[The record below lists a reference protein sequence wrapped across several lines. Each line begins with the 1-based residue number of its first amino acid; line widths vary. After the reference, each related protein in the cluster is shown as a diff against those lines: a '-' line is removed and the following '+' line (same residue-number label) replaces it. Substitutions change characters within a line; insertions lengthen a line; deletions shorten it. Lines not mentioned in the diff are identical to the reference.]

1 MTPGAN
7 PYNPQGIAIG
17 LPADVAVPEKTGMP
31 VLVEKRDPSGRLLAR
46 VGIAAGVLEGP
57 CLFFAED
64 GETVVSRM
72 MFRAGRPLLP
82 QSPGVPSPFLSGC
95 PVAAGESPF

>member
-1 MTPGAN
+1 MTPDAD
-7 PYNPQGIAIG
+7 PYNPKDAATGF
-17 LPADVAVPEKTGMP
+17 PADVAADSGVP
-31 VLVEKRDPSGRLLAR
+31 VLVEKRDASGRLLAR

-57 CLFFAED
+57 CLFFAGD

-72 MFRAGRPLLP
+72 TFRAGRPLVP
-82 QSPGVPSPFLSGC
+82 QPPGIPSPFLSGS

>member
-7 PYNPQGIAIG
+7 PYNPHGIAAG
-17 LPADVAVPEKTGMP
+17 APADVPVPVETGMP
-31 VLVEKRDPSGRLLAR
+31 VVVEKRDAAGRLLAR
-46 VGIAAGVLEGP
+46 VGVAAGVLEGP

-72 MFRAGRPLLP
+72 TFRAGRPILP
-82 QSPGVPSPFLSGC
+82 QSPGDPSPFLSGS
-95 PVAAGESPF
+95 PVAAGESLF

>member
-7 PYNPQGIAIG
+7 PYTPQDVAAGA
-17 LPADVAVPEKTGMP
+17 PADVDVPVETGMP
-31 VLVEKRDPSGRLLAR
+31 VLVEKRDAAGQLLAR
-46 VGIAAGVLEGP
+46 VGIAAGMLEGP

-72 MFRAGRPLLP
+72 TFRAGRPLLP
-82 QSPGVPSPFLSGC
+82 QPPGVPSPFLSGS

>member
-1 MTPGAN
+1 MTPDADR
-7 PYNPQGIAIG
+7 YNPKDAATGF
-17 LPADVAVPEKTGMP
+17 PVDVAVDTGVP
-31 VLVEKRDPSGRLLAR
+31 VLVDKRDSSGRLLAR
-46 VGIAAGVLEGP
+46 VGIAAGMLEGP

-72 MFRAGRPLLP
+72 TFRAGRPLMP
-82 QSPGVPSPFLSGC
+82 QPPGVPSPFLSGS